1 MAGNVYEWT
10 TEAISTLVR
19 VVRGYVFYA
28 EPSGW
33 FAGYSGNNYPIN
45 LYGSRMSLYIPAS
58 SSVTEKTYVKNGL
71 ILHLDGINNTGSGH
85 SNTSTIWKDLSG
97 NNNNGTIKGASW
109 LNDGL
114 YFDGIDD
121 WVPIKELNYN
131 QFTLEAVFETKDVL
145 NYEYQYI
152 ICNLEVGGYGIALDA
167 GNKNLFGISYNTNIV
182 DYELL
187 LSQNDINLNLKN
199 TLTYTNDG
207 KEHKLYLNGNLIN
220 SKVDENRVLGFPND
234 NTIMALGTNPKGA
247 TNVGLESFNG
257 TIYSARMYNRVL
269 TEQEV
274 KNNYEIDK
282 SRFGMW
288 SM

>member
-1 MAGNVYEWT
+1 ME
-10 TEAISTLVR
+10 R
-19 VVRGYVFYA
+19 F
-28 EPSGW
+28 
-33 FAGYSGNNYPIN
+33 
-45 LYGSRMSLYIPAS
+45 
-58 SSVTEKTYVKNGL
+58 K
-71 ILHLDGINNTGSGH
+71 
-85 SNTSTIWKDLSG
+85 
-97 NNNNGTIKGASW
+97 
-109 LNDGL
+109 
-114 YFDGIDD
+114 FDGIDD

-145 NYEYQYI
+145 NCEYQYI

-187 LSQNDINLNLKN
+187 LSQNDINLNVKN

-234 NTIMALGTNPKGA
+234 NTIMALGTNPSGS

-282 SRFGMW
+282 SRFGM
-288 SM
+288 